1 MTDLFYSVLN
11 MSITGSYVIIAIIIV
26 RFFLKKLPKIYSY
39 LLWAVAG
46 FRLCCPVSFQSIFS
60 LFSLKPFDMSE
71 AQSGGADTLQY
82 IDSSFAEQT
91 YPQMTT
97 GIQSI
102 NTVLYEEVTTGARF
116 ISFKDRFM
124 EFLPYIWLAVLSAIL
139 IYSLISYIKL
149 KIKVKN
155 AVLTENNI
163 YHTDAIDSPFILGLI
178 KPRIY
183 IPFGLDDSTEKYV
196 SEHEKYHLKR
206 CDHIIK
212 SFAFVILCIHWFNPL
227 CWIAFR
233 LMSADMEMSCDE
245 KVLAKN
251 GKIKKD
257 YSTALLS
264 FASKNHFPSA
274 SPLSFCESSAKKRIK
289 NILSYKKPAVWLST
303 LAVVLIFSITVGC
316 AANPKAPDMIEM
328 PVSSAETSYTAGK
341 TIYQSP
347 VLSSIRD
354 DGGYYANIKADKNS
368 LEIADEDGNII
379 FKSTESTSTE
389 HQKSEFI
396 KYFKEHSFSNE
407 SDLISEILSSV
418 NRITECTYSS
428 DNNSEFYTIYW
439 YNNDPIFFAEG
450 KGIIPEVSR
459 YPIIRMYEMLSNT
472 ANLES
477 AISREILNYHNGK
490 YYDGS
495 YKIESHITLSTQMGS
510 IDNKNDRTCLTA
522 YVYKNYGEFDIVN
535 DLLNEVSG
543 SAGYAAITFNIE
555 DNGQFS
561 LKEYWEPRDGGLL
574 AKDLNRVFPEGIV
587 ENFESIY
594 NYNREEIIQANF
606 SKAIEA
612 SGFDTDKA
620 IEKLFADI
628 ESNEEIAQYSGLGH
642 YIDASSEVYNLLIN
656 YGDYTLRYIY
666 KEFLNGNVE
675 GMKDVLM
682 WTVMKDL
689 SPGEVL
695 KVTCYSGQEYFDIF
709 YDHAIRMLELNDE
722 DYMREFEPA
731 AWILIELINEQ

>member
-303 LAVVLIFSITVGC
+303 LTVVLIISITVGC